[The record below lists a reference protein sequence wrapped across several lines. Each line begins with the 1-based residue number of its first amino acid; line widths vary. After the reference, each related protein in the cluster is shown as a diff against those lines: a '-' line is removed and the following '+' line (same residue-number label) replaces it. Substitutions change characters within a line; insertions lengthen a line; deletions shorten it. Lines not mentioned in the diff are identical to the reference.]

1 VIERSLTTNF
11 RSGVPDE
18 SSCECLLVERRANVT
33 KKRGRPFTFSE
44 AERQK
49 LAELIRQHGARGA
62 QRVSWTPI
70 SLSTLLEI
78 AHEFGIKL
86 KQGRRRAA

>member
-1 VIERSLTTNF
+1 M
-11 RSGVPDE
+11 
-18 SSCECLLVERRANVT
+18 T
-33 KKRGRPFTFSE
+33 KKRGRPFTFSD

-70 SLSTLLEI
+70 SLSTLLEV
-78 AHEFGIKL
+78 AREFEIEL
-86 KQGRRRAA
+86 KKGRRRAALVHT

>member
-1 VIERSLTTNF
+1 M
-11 RSGVPDE
+11 
-18 SSCECLLVERRANVT
+18 T
-33 KKRGRPFTFSE
+33 KKRGRPFIFSD

-62 QRVSWTPI
+62 QRISWTPI

-78 AHEFGIKL
+78 AREFGIEL
-86 KQGRRRAA
+86 KKGRRHAA